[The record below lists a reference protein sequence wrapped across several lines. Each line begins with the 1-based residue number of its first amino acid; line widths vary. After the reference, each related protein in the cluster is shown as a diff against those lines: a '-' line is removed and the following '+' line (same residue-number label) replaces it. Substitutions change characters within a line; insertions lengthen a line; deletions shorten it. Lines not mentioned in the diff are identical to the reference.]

1 MNSKRRA
8 ICSVLGAS
16 LASVACGKNLSVR
29 TMDVAIDNFLGR
41 DAFDPDYPDRLPY
54 ASMAVSLP
62 NMKRGLVI
70 LSKVE
75 GDELHWFTADRGVL
89 VTRFGRVVRSV
100 GFPGNLAKIEFI
112 DPDFLDP
119 AVALRDGLVCRRRLD
134 FSPGN
139 YFGALLTAQIYLRGS
154 EAIQIGKRQ
163 RALRLI
169 EEHAV
174 LAGLDWA
181 FINRY
186 WVDERRFVW
195 RSEQHL
201 VPASPVMQI
210 EVMKP
215 YGG

>member
-1 MNSKRRA
+1 
-8 ICSVLGAS
+8 
-16 LASVACGKNLSVR
+16 
-29 TMDVAIDNFLGR
+29 MDVAIDNFLGR

-100 GFPGNLAKIEFI
+100 GFPDNLAKTEFI

-119 AVALRDGLVCRRRLD
+119 AVPLRDGVVCRRRLD
-134 FSPGN
+134 FSPGD
-139 YFGALLTAQIYLRGS
+139 YFGALVGARIHLRGS
-154 EAIQIGKRQ
+154 ETLHVGKRQ
-163 RALRLI
+163 LVLRLV

-174 LAGLDWA
+174 LAGLDWS

-201 VPASPVMQI
+201 VPASPAMQV